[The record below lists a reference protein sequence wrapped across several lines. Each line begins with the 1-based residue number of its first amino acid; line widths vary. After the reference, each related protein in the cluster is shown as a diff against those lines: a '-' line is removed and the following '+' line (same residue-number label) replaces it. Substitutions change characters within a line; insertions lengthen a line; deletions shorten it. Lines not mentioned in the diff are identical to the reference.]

1 MLFRSQLDNNSTVC
15 TDHIVF
21 IHSSFDGHLGC
32 SSALFKEKCFWMIPF
47 ESRESKEEQ
56 WSAPSGWDLTG
67 VTEAGRRQED
77 RGSGLGGSR
86 TKGFGFR
93 MQEEKGVVASG
104 ESGFCTE
111 TKDALGRLSEG

>member
-1 MLFRSQLDNNSTVC
+1 MN
-15 TDHIVF
+15 
-21 IHSSFDGHLGC
+21 LG
-32 SSALFKEKCFWMIPF
+32 
-47 ESRESKEEQ
+47 ESGEEQ
-56 WSAPSGWDLTG
+56 GLAPSGWDLTG

-104 ESGFCTE
+104 GSGLSTE
-111 TKDALGRLSEG
+111 TKDAGPGSVRDEGGEEGGE

>member
-1 MLFRSQLDNNSTVC
+1 MTRLN
-15 TDHIVF
+15 
-21 IHSSFDGHLGC
+21 LG
-32 SSALFKEKCFWMIPF
+32 
-47 ESRESKEEQ
+47 ESKEEQ

-67 VTEAGRRQED
+67 MTEAGRRQED

-104 ESGFCTE
+104 GSGFCTE
-111 TKDALGRLSEG
+111 IKAALGRLSEG